1 MILSL
6 KEFAEACNAIK
17 VCGKAATD
25 ENKSAAPSVANLLF
39 DSRRLNTT
47 EDTVFFAIKT
57 EVTPCRGGGV
67 LKCLLS

>member
-1 MILSL
+1 MLVLFASFAKNFVMILSL

-47 EDTVFFAIKT
+47 EDTVFFAI
-57 EVTPCRGGGV
+57 
-67 LKCLLS
+67 